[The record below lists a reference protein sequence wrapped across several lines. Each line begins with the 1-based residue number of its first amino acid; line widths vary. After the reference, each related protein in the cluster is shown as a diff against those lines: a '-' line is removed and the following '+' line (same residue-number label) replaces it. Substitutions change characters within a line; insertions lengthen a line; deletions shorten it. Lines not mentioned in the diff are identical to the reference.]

1 MTPAGAVTTFAS
13 GGLINGPEFL
23 AFDAAG
29 NLYVANANCNT
40 ILEVTPAGAVSTFV
54 SSSSG
59 LDYPS
64 GLAFDAAG
72 NLFVAN
78 TISNTISEVTP
89 AGAVS
94 TFLSSGLDH
103 PIDLAFDAAGNLFI
117 TNQWNSTISEVSPA
131 GAVSTFVSSGISL
144 PDGLAFDAAGNLYV
158 ANTTNSISEATPA
171 GAVSTFASGFG
182 YNTGLAFDAA
192 GNLYVAA
199 GGDSS
204 TVSKITPPVVTEGQT
219 FTNQTVFQF
228 TDANPDATAADY
240 TAVVTL
246 GDGNSVT
253 LDSSGVVSGPPGAG
267 GQIVADPNG
276 GFDVQLSYTYAEA
289 LSNAT
294 FSVQVTDVGGATTG
308 ASTNSFSVADAGLS
322 ATGTAVSATE
332 GAALTN
338 VPLATLTDAA
348 GTYSNPSDLSATI
361 NWGDGTSTT
370 PATLVEIGT
379 SGVYAVEGSHTYA
392 EYGSYTISV
401 SYADEGGSTT
411 TSSSTATVADAPLT
425 ATATP
430 VSAVEGQPLI
440 NVQVA
445 TFTDANPLA
454 SLSDFPLANVT
465 IQWGDGGS
473 SNATSITQ
481 PGGVGRP
488 FDVFGSHTYAEE
500 GSYTVSVSIHDV
512 GGATSD
518 ITTFSAGA
526 ASTFASGL
534 NAPNG
539 LAFDSS
545 GNLYVANSGDGTV
558 SKVDAEGEVST
569 FASGFTDPVGLAFDT
584 AGDLYVSYGENA
596 GAIGQVTPSGVVS
609 VFADYNTGLYYPDG
623 LAFDSSGNLYAAN
636 WGWGTVTR
644 LTPTGAATTLPY
656 DFGGIDNATGLA
668 FDGSGNLYVSNSYNG
683 TVSKVSTGGVVTVF
697 AAGFSFPAA
706 LAFDSSGN
714 LYVVNA
720 GNDTVS
726 MVTPDGVMS
735 TFVSSGLDQPDGLAF
750 DSSGNL
756 YVANAGNGTVTEV
769 PVVATVTPVTTTA
782 TVTDAPLTA
791 AATLSTLASFNGT
804 NGAAPPGGLVEDSSG
819 NLFGTTM
826 AGGPAGGG
834 TVFEVAAGSGVIT
847 TLASFNG
854 ANGAQPQGGLIEDSS
869 GNLFDVTMAGGPAG
883 GGTVFEVAAG
893 SGVITTLASF
903 NGTNGVAP
911 QGGLVEDS
919 SGNLFG
925 TTIAGGLAGGGTVFE
940 VAAGSGV
947 ITTLAS
953 FNGTNGVAPQG
964 GLVEDSSGNLFGTT
978 MAGGPAGGGTVFE
991 VAAGSGVITTLAF
1004 FNGINGAFPQGG
1016 LVEDSSGNLFGTTM
1030 AGGPAGG
1037 GGTVFEVA
1045 AGSGVITTLA
1055 SFNGA
1060 NGAQPQGGLIED
1072 SSGNLFGTTMAGG
1085 PAGGGTVFEVPAGSD
1100 VIATLASFNGAN
1112 GVVPQG
1118 GLLKDSSGNLFG
1130 VTAAGGPGGGGTVF
1144 EVQVAHVTPPVATA
1158 GQAFS
1163 NQTVFQFADAN
1174 PDATAADYTAVVT
1187 LGDGNSVTL
1196 DSSGVVSGP
1205 PGAGGQIVPD
1215 PNGGFDV
1222 QLSYTYAEA
1231 FSDHTFSVQVTD
1243 VGGATTGASTNTF
1256 SVASATVDLS
1266 WSGAGNPLV
1275 LTETSPG
1282 ATPTIVISEPSP
1294 NESLLEIDLGAGYR
1308 FAGTSTTSAAGLTYQ
1323 NAGSPATSQY
1333 ATIDISAA
1341 NTISSLQATLPG
1353 DGLTLGPIRDLS
1365 GGVGAIVASAGNIE
1379 VAGIDTA
1386 SANGDVDLEA
1396 TGNLTVD
1403 AGATLDTGEGTI
1415 SLAADV
1421 NADGT
1426 GNANTGNLS
1435 IQSGAVVVSANA
1447 SANAITLRGYDVNIA
1462 TGADPAVVG
1471 AIRAWDDR
1479 NAVYHQRTVL
1489 SLFPGFR
1496 QQRGPLHQQLRG
1508 Q

>member
-1 MTPAGAVTTFAS
+1 M
-13 GGLINGPEFL
+13 
-23 AFDAAG
+23 
-29 NLYVANANCNT
+29 
-40 ILEVTPAGAVSTFV
+40 
-54 SSSSG
+54 
-59 LDYPS
+59 
-64 GLAFDAAG
+64 
-72 NLFVAN
+72 
-78 TISNTISEVTP
+78 
-89 AGAVS
+89 
-94 TFLSSGLDH
+94 
-103 PIDLAFDAAGNLFI
+103 
-117 TNQWNSTISEVSPA
+117 
-131 GAVSTFVSSGISL
+131 
-144 PDGLAFDAAGNLYV
+144 
-158 ANTTNSISEATPA
+158 
-171 GAVSTFASGFG
+171 
-182 YNTGLAFDAA
+182 
-192 GNLYVAA
+192 
-199 GGDSS
+199 
-204 TVSKITPPVVTEGQT
+204 
-219 FTNQTVFQF
+219 
-228 TDANPDATAADY
+228 
-240 TAVVTL
+240 
-246 GDGNSVT
+246 
-253 LDSSGVVSGPPGAG
+253 
-267 GQIVADPNG
+267 
-276 GFDVQLSYTYAEA
+276 
-289 LSNAT
+289 
-294 FSVQVTDVGGATTG
+294 
-308 ASTNSFSVADAGLS
+308 
-322 ATGTAVSATE
+322 
-332 GAALTN
+332 
-338 VPLATLTDAA
+338 
-348 GTYSNPSDLSATI
+348 
-361 NWGDGTSTT
+361 
-370 PATLVEIGT
+370 
-379 SGVYAVEGSHTYA
+379 
-392 EYGSYTISV
+392 
-401 SYADEGGSTT
+401 
-411 TSSSTATVADAPLT
+411 
-425 ATATP
+425 
-430 VSAVEGQPLI
+430 
-440 NVQVA
+440 
-445 TFTDANPLA
+445 
-454 SLSDFPLANVT
+454 
-465 IQWGDGGS
+465 
-473 SNATSITQ
+473 
-481 PGGVGRP
+481 
-488 FDVFGSHTYAEE
+488 
-500 GSYTVSVSIHDV
+500 SIHDV

-1085 PAGGGTVFEVPAGSD
+1085 PAGGGTVFEVPAGSN

-1294 NESLLEIDLGAGYR
+1294 NESLLEIDLARVSLRRHVHDIGSGPDLPERR
-1308 FAGTSTTSAAGLTYQ
+1308 FARNVPVCHDQYQRGEHYQFTSGDPPRGRAHARPDPRSQRRRRRHRRQRRQHRGCGDRHRQRQRRRRSGSDRQPHGGCRRHPRHRRGDDLAGSGRQRRRHGQRQHRQPVHSVRGGGRLGERLGQCHHAARLRREYRHRRRSCRRRRNTRLGRPQRRLSPTDCTFLISRFSTAAGTFTSATTRAM
-1323 NAGSPATSQY
+1323 TSW
-1333 ATIDISAA
+1333 
-1341 NTISSLQATLPG
+1341 
-1353 DGLTLGPIRDLS
+1353 RC
-1365 GGVGAIVASAGNIE
+1365 
-1379 VAGIDTA
+1379 
-1386 SANGDVDLEA
+1386 
-1396 TGNLTVD
+1396 
-1403 AGATLDTGEGTI
+1403 
-1415 SLAADV
+1415 
-1421 NADGT
+1421 
-1426 GNANTGNLS
+1426 
-1435 IQSGAVVVSANA
+1435 
-1447 SANAITLRGYDVNIA
+1447 R
-1462 TGADPAVVG
+1462 
-1471 AIRAWDDR
+1471 
-1479 NAVYHQRTVL
+1479 
-1489 SLFPGFR
+1489 
-1496 QQRGPLHQQLRG
+1496 RGPTRRPRPSPPG
-1508 Q
+1508 C